1 MRKLHLLIRQIKKCG
16 SLLNAYLKPLEKSP
30 FIVDA
35 PLSEVNV
42 KRWHD
47 GLSSNATDKVAEEVP
62 IALIY
67 NGVSHAVM
75 LTTPQDLEDFAL
87 GFSLSEGILQN
98 KNELYDIEIVTQAQG
113 IELRLEVASE
123 AFAMLKE
130 RRRNLAG
137 RTGCGLCGA
146 ESLEQAL
153 RLPVLDHSK
162 LEKTVREKKDT
173 LQANTDAASGVS
185 LGKMSASSILAA
197 FKTLQTKQVL
207 QQATGATHACAW
219 VNAQGEVVMLRE
231 DVGRHNAM
239 DKLIGALAKSAQQE
253 NGFVLTSSRASMEM
267 VQKVALAGY
276 DMLAAIS
283 APTGLAVRIA
293 QTYGVTLVGFLR
305 EQQFVVYTH
314 PQRIKN

>member
-1 MRKLHLLIRQIKKCG
+1 M
-16 SLLNAYLKPLEKSP
+16 
-30 FIVDA
+30 
-35 PLSEVNV
+35 PLSNV
-42 KRWHD
+42 HVTRWRD
-47 GLSSNATDKVAEEVP
+47 GVSSDASDKVAEEVP

-75 LTTPQDLEDFAL
+75 LATPQDLEDFAL

-98 KNELYDIEIVTQAQG
+98 KSELYDVEVVLQAQG

-130 RRRNLAG
+130 RRRNLTG

-153 RLPVLDHSK
+153 RLPAIENNDP
-162 LEKTVREKKDT
+162 
-173 LQANTDAASGVS
+173 LQNTNIKINGHAVSGES
-185 LGKMSASSILAA
+185 LQSVPAISIQAA
-197 FKTLQTKQVL
+197 FNAIQNKQAL

-219 VNAQGEVVMLRE
+219 VNVNGEIELLRE

-239 DKLIGALAKSAQQE
+239 DKLIGALAKSARQE
-253 NGFVLTSSRASMEM
+253 SGFVLTSSRASVEM

-276 DMLAAIS
+276 SILAAIS

-293 QTYGVTLVGFLR
+293 QAYDVTLVGFLR
-305 EQQFVVYTH
+305 EQQFVIYAH

>member
-1 MRKLHLLIRQIKKCG
+1 M
-16 SLLNAYLKPLEKSP
+16 
-30 FIVDA
+30 

-42 KRWHD
+42 TRWRA
-47 GLSSNATDKVAEEVP
+47 GVSSDASDKVAEEVP

-75 LTTPQDLEDFAL
+75 LATPQDLEDFAL
-87 GFSLSEGILQN
+87 GFSLSEGILQS
-98 KNELYDIEIVTQAQG
+98 KSELYDVEIVTQAQG

-130 RRRNLAG
+130 RRRNLTG

-162 LEKTVREKKDT
+162 LERPMREKNT
-173 LQANTDAASGVS
+173 AMQGNTDKTS
-185 LGKMSASSILAA
+185 SASLRKISAISIQAA
-197 FKTLQTKQVL
+197 FKAIRSKQAL

-219 VNAQGEVVMLRE
+219 VNVNGEIELLRE

-239 DKLIGALAKSAQQE
+239 DKLIGALAKLKKQE
-253 NGFVLTSSRASMEM
+253 AGFVLTSSRASVEM

-276 DMLAAIS
+276 DLLAAIS
-283 APTGLAVRIA
+283 APTGLAIRIA
-293 QTYGVTLVGFLR
+293 EAYGVTLVGFLR
-305 EQQFVVYTH
+305 QEQFVIYAH
-314 PQRIKN
+314 PQRIKI